1 MDKIKI
7 SFVPITKDI
16 KKQISMEI
24 NDTISELNKSDNK
37 ENISMYNM
45 AKNLINDLPDGYP
58 VLISKK

>member
-37 ENISMYNM
+37 ANISMYNM
-45 AKNLINDLPDGYP
+45 AK
-58 VLISKK
+58 VLSMIYQMVIQF